1 MSFKIK
7 ACSSASAPDAYREW
21 FEQWEKYLPW
31 DERKDA
37 VRDRLE
43 SLSQGYRAKFD
54 PRRVMFD
61 AESPLFRRLLY
72 SLTYHWTQMKDAPPT
87 DDEETIKSLE
97 THGRGGSNPLEDLT
111 LADSMLAEIHENRT
125 QAKEYLERR
134 FGGFAVKTA
143 RKMGLRV
150 LPNLNECEW
159 WLNAYYS
166 LVGLMGNAPALAS
179 YAGRAG
185 VGTWIK
191 MVVYS
196 SNRSKSAPK
205 TFSETVADEE
215 KLQYIVANIPQ
226 KNVGSASRL
235 AEAHEFND
243 SLRAFWLELSPIER
257 ALLLYWNEKTPK
269 RFIRVVNAG
278 DYDDAWTISPKDV
291 REAYKLCG
299 VGLKS
304 KKFVLALVE
313 RRKAFLRQF
322 DFEPMDSK
330 TFVPLYW
337 NRLVELGRE
346 FPIAEEEFAAD
357 SRRRFGN

>member
-1 MSFKIK
+1 
-7 ACSSASAPDAYREW
+7 
-21 FEQWEKYLPW
+21 
-31 DERKDA
+31 
-37 VRDRLE
+37 
-43 SLSQGYRAKFD
+43 
-54 PRRVMFD
+54 MFGRGI
-61 AESPLFRRLLY
+61 ALFRRLY

-196 SNRSKSAPK
+196 SNRANPRRKRSAKPLPTK
-205 TFSETVADEE
+205 KNFNTLSPTFRRRT
-215 KLQYIVANIPQ
+215 
-226 KNVGSASRL
+226 SAQRRTC
-235 AEAHEFND
+235 EAHEFND
-243 SLRAFWLELSPIER
+243 SLRSVLARTLPDREG
-257 ALLLYWNEKTPK
+257 ATLYWNEKTPK

-291 REAYKLCG
+291 REACKLCG
-299 VGLKS
+299 SVS
-304 KKFVLALVE
+304 
-313 RRKAFLRQF
+313 
-322 DFEPMDSK
+322 
-330 TFVPLYW
+330 
-337 NRLVELGRE
+337 
-346 FPIAEEEFAAD
+346 
-357 SRRRFGN
+357 SRRSSCCARRAAQGFYDNSTSNRWTRRLCPFILESTCRTRTNSRLPRKSLPQTATSFGTDFSSANLPTDC